1 MVMFVILN
9 LKSGSCLS
17 SSSER
22 VTDEASSLHIQRA
35 PEQVLGSNHNS
46 GGLHIFAFIRN
57 AMA

>member
-1 MVMFVILN
+1 MFVILN
-9 LKSGSCLS
+9 FRVALVLS
-17 SSSER
+17 FSSER